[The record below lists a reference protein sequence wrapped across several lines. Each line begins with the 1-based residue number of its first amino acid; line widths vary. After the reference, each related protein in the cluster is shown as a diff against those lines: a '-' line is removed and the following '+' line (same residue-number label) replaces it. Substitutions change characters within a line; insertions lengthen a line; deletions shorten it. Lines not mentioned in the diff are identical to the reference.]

1 MSLAGPDT
9 LLGQTLLGRYR
20 VEATLGHGGMGTVYR
35 AFDERLGR
43 PVVVKV
49 PRVEVLV
56 DERLRERFLTEVRD
70 LSAHEHPHILGILDF
85 GEHEGVPFAV
95 LQHLGGGD
103 LSVRL
108 DEGVQSPAEVLA
120 WLTPLA
126 SALDYVHEKGCL
138 HRDVKPGNILFD
150 EMGHPFLADF
160 GIATVLDHVVRDE
173 TAPRRGL
180 TATGGIVGSGAYS
193 PPEAVDRQF
202 SPAFDQYSL
211 ATVVYLALAGD
222 LPFEGDTAEA
232 LLIAKYSGTP
242 RSLETLERA
251 PAIDPRLAAVVARGL
266 AREPD
271 DRFESCR
278 AFASAFATA
287 AHDAGTLTGEEVT
300 HPGSAIAARTRSPSP
315 GARPRIGLLVAA
327 GLALAAAA
335 AGGLY
340 YADRPASEPSRDG
353 PVRAVVGSRP
363 HEIAEAMQL
372 CINHGGACTP
382 NDFAG
387 EELRTVWLADG
398 TLDPTEV
405 RQIDFAKWVDARGR
419 PTYAERE
426 GASYDGPLRVPGL
439 HFRAPLRTSGATAM
453 AVPDDHPVVHVSLDE
468 AKAYCESR
476 GARLPTADE
485 WEFHARGEARRI
497 FPWGDAWDEARLDSA
512 LDGSTGPGAVG
523 RHPRGATPEGLL
535 DLAGN
540 VWEWTSTRT
549 DEGHVIKGGS
559 WDDDVPTYFRG
570 AAIGVVD
577 ADYTSSDLGFRC
589 FTPAPASAPDPAP
602 AADPASDAGS

>member
-1 MSLAGPDT
+1 MSLAGPDS

-43 PVVVKV
+43 AVVVKV
-49 PRVEVLV
+49 PRAEVLV

-103 LSVRL
+103 LSTRL
-108 DEGVQSPAEVLA
+108 DEGVQGAADVLA
-120 WLTPLA
+120 WLSPLA

-160 GIATVLDHVVRDE
+160 GIATVLDHVVQDE

-202 SPAFDQYSL
+202 LPAFDQYSL

-232 LLIAKYSGTP
+232 LLIAKYSGAP
-242 RSLETLERA
+242 RPLETLEGGPAVA
-251 PAIDPRLAAVVARGL
+251 PEVAAVVARAL
-266 AREPD
+266 ARDPH

-278 AFASAFATA
+278 AFARAFAA
-287 AHDAGTLTGEEVT
+287 AAQASGTLAASPDSAPTIATGAL
-300 HPGSAIAARTRSPSP
+300 PAP
-315 GARPRIGLLVAA
+315 GARRAEPKRSRTGLLVAA
-327 GLALAAAA
+327 ALVVAAGAG
-335 AGGLY
+335 GGLY
-340 YADRPASEPSRDG
+340 YYGATPEPSREG
-353 PVRAVVGSRP
+353 RVRALIGSRP

-372 CINHGGACTP
+372 CLNHGGACTP

-387 EELRTVWLADG
+387 EELRTVWLEPG
-398 TLDPTEV
+398 ELDATEV
-405 RQIDFAKWVDARGR
+405 RHGDFLAWAEARGR
-419 PTYAERE
+419 PTRAERT
-426 GASYDGPLRVPGL
+426 GASFDGPLRVPGL
-439 HFRAPLRTSGATAM
+439 SFRVPLRTSSGAPGP
-453 AVPDDHPVVHVSLDE
+453 VPADHPVVHVSLDE
-468 AKAYCESR
+468 AHAYCEAR
-476 GARLPTADE
+476 GARLPSADE
-485 WEFHARGEARRI
+485 WEHQARGDARRI
-497 FPWGDAWDEARLDSA
+497 FPWGNEWDEARLDSA
-512 LDGSTGPGAVG
+512 LDGSTGPGPVG
-523 RHPRGATPEGLL
+523 RHPRGATPEGVL

-549 DEGHVIKGGS
+549 DEGHIIKGGS

-570 AAIGVVD
+570 AAIGVVEG
-577 ADYTSSDLGFRC
+577 DYTSSDLGFRC
-589 FTPAPASAPDPAP
+589 FTPAG
-602 AADPASDAGS
+602 ADARSG